1 MTPSSPFSSSP
12 SPSPSLSP
20 WVVNQCHCQQ
30 TFQVPY
36 PHPKLLKSYTISKNN
51 DEKVLSRT
59 NTRVGVK
66 DANSTVFGLSQNLRL
81 YVQFLAPVN
90 RGSKFNKDKEE
101 KLDYYVNMGYAIR
114 TLIEE
119 FLDIFYRELSF
130 DIYRKKE
137 KG

>member
-20 WVVNQCHCQQ
+20 WVVNQCHC
-30 TFQVPY
+30 QVPY

-130 DIYRKKE
+130 DIYRKKRE
-137 KG
+137 RVK

>member
-1 MTPSSPFSSSP
+1 MTPSSPFSSSPSP

-20 WVVNQCHCQQ
+20 WVVNQCHC
-30 TFQVPY
+30 QVPY

-130 DIYRKKE
+130 DIYRKKRE
-137 KG
+137 RVK